1 MVKIIELG
9 MINGREENVDFHY
22 KPHRTNQLFKLCI
35 CIALI
40 LLNVKRTVKSIKSV
54 FIVVIVSEKPKR

>member
-1 MVKIIELG
+1 MVKIVELG
-9 MINGREENVDFHY
+9 MRNGREENADFHY

-40 LLNVKRTVKSIKSV
+40 
-54 FIVVIVSEKPKR
+54 F

>member
-1 MVKIIELG
+1 MVKIVELG
-9 MINGREENVDFHY
+9 MRNGREENADFHY

-40 LLNVKRTVKSIKSV
+40 FLNVKRTVKSIKKCFRSCNS
-54 FIVVIVSEKPKR
+54 FRRA